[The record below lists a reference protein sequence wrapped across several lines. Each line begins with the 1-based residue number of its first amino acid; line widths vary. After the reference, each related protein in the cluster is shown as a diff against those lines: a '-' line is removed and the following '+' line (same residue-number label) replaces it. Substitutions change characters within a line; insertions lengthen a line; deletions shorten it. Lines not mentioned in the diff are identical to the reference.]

1 MRLLRQRFDA
11 KREKLAGP
19 DAEGRFHDRLEAF
32 AEPASFTNVILLARS
47 P

>member
-1 MRLLRQRFDA
+1 MDA

-19 DAEGRFHDRLEAF
+19 DAEECFHDRLEAF
-32 AEPASFTNVILLARS
+32 AEPVSFANVILLARL